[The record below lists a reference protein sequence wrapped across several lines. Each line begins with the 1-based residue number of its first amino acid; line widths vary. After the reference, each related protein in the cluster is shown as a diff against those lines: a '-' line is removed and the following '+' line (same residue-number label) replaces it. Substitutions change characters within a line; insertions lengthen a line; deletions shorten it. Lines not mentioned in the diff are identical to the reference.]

1 MAQNIIFMGT
11 PEFSVPILKSLHESK
26 HNILEVYTQ
35 PPKKKNRGQVINLTP
50 VHEFS
55 NENSINV
62 RCPEELNTKDE
73 FDYLKQKKPDVV
85 VVVAYG
91 KILPSKFLSI
101 EKTKFINIH
110 ASLLP
115 KWRGAAPIQR
125 SIMNLDKETGISIM
139 KIVPKLD
146 AGPVMMKSK
155 VKINPSTNFKSLS
168 QKLSFLGAKMILDS
182 LDLIENDLANFKD
195 QDQNE
200 VTYAKKIKKIES
212 KIEWNT
218 HAKKIIAKI
227 NALYPNPGTWFEY
240 RGARLKINKAV
251 EVQAKG
257 KPGEILNEKFTIACL
272 ENAIQI
278 LELQKEGKKSMD
290 ISEYLKGNSLEIGL
304 NVGKKS

>member
-11 PEFSVPILKSLHESK
+11 PEFSVPILKSLNESK

-50 VHEFS
+50 VHKFS
-55 NENSINV
+55 NENNLKV
-62 RCPEELNTKDE
+62 RCPEELNTQDE
-73 FDYLKQKKPDVV
+73 FDYLKQIKPDVI

-91 KILPSKFLSI
+91 KILPSQLLSI
-101 EKTKFINIH
+101 KKTKFINIH

-155 VKINPSTNFKSLS
+155 VKITPSTNFKSLS
-168 QKLSFLGAKMILDS
+168 QKLSLLGAKMILDS
-182 LDLIENDLANFKD
+182 LDLIESDVANFID
-195 QDQNE
+195 QDENE
-200 VTYAKKIKKIES
+200 ATYAKKIKKIES

-251 EVQAKG
+251 EVKAKG

>member
-11 PEFSVPILKSLHESK
+11 PEFSVPILKSLNESK

-55 NENSINV
+55 NENNLKV
-62 RCPEELNTKDE
+62 RCPEELNTQDE
-73 FDYLKQKKPDVV
+73 FDYLKQKKPDVI

-91 KILPSKFLSI
+91 KILPSQLLSI

-146 AGPVMMKSK
+146 AGPVMMRSK
-155 VKINPSTNFKSLS
+155 VKITPSTNFKSLS
-168 QKLSFLGAKMILDS
+168 QELSLLGAKMILES
-182 LDLIENDLANFKD
+182 LDLIESDEANYID
-195 QDQNE
+195 QDENE
-200 VTYAKKIKKIES
+200 ATYAKKIKKIES

-240 RGARLKINKAV
+240 RGARLKINKAEEV
-251 EVQAKG
+251 EAKG

>member
-11 PEFSVPILKSLHESK
+11 PEFSVPILKSLNESK

-55 NENSINV
+55 NENNLKV
-62 RCPEELNTKDE
+62 RCPEELNTQDE
-73 FDYLKQKKPDVV
+73 FDYLKQKKPDVI

-91 KILPSKFLSI
+91 KILPSQLLSI

-155 VKINPSTNFKSLS
+155 VKITPSTNFKSLS
-168 QKLSFLGAKMILDS
+168 QELSLLGAKMILES
-182 LDLIENDLANFKD
+182 LDLIESDEANYID
-195 QDQNE
+195 QDENE
-200 VTYAKKIKKIES
+200 ATYAKKIKKIES

-218 HAKKIIAKI
+218 HAKKIIAK
-227 NALYPNPGTWFEY
+227 
-240 RGARLKINKAV
+240 AV
-251 EVQAKG
+251 EVEAKG

>member
-11 PEFSVPILKSLHESK
+11 PEFSVPILKSLNESK

-50 VHEFS
+50 VHKFS
-55 NENSINV
+55 NENNLKV
-62 RCPEELNTKDE
+62 RCPEELNTQDE
-73 FDYLKQKKPDVV
+73 FDYLKQIKPDVI

-91 KILPSKFLSI
+91 KILPSQLLSI

-155 VKINPSTNFKSLS
+155 VKITPSTNFKSLS
-168 QKLSFLGAKMILDS
+168 QKLSLLGAKMILDS
-182 LDLIENDLANFKD
+182 LDLIESDVANFID
-195 QDQNE
+195 QDENE
-200 VTYAKKIKKIES
+200 ATYAKKIKKIES

-251 EVQAKG
+251 EVKAKG

>member
-11 PEFSVPILKSLHESK
+11 PEFSVPILKSLNESK

-55 NENSINV
+55 NENNLKV
-62 RCPEELNTKDE
+62 RCPEELNTQDE
-73 FDYLKQKKPDVV
+73 FDYLKQKKPDVI

-91 KILPSKFLSI
+91 KILPSQLLSI
-101 EKTKFINIH
+101 DKTKFINIH

-155 VKINPSTNFKSLS
+155 VKITPSTNFKSLS
-168 QKLSFLGAKMILDS
+168 QKLSLLGAKMILKS
-182 LDLIENDLANFKD
+182 LDLIESDVANFTD
-195 QDQNE
+195 QDENE
-200 VTYAKKIKKIES
+200 ATYAKKIKKIES

-251 EVQAKG
+251 EVEAKG

>member
-1 MAQNIIFMGT
+1 
-11 PEFSVPILKSLHESK
+11 
-26 HNILEVYTQ
+26 
-35 PPKKKNRGQVINLTP
+35 
-50 VHEFS
+50 
-55 NENSINV
+55 
-62 RCPEELNTKDE
+62 
-73 FDYLKQKKPDVV
+73 
-85 VVVAYG
+85 
-91 KILPSKFLSI
+91 
-101 EKTKFINIH
+101 
-110 ASLLP
+110 
-115 KWRGAAPIQR
+115 
-125 SIMNLDKETGISIM
+125 
-139 KIVPKLD
+139 
-146 AGPVMMKSK
+146 
-155 VKINPSTNFKSLS
+155 
-168 QKLSFLGAKMILDS
+168 MILDS
-182 LDLIENDLANFKD
+182 LDLIESDLANFKD

-200 VTYAKKIKKIES
+200 VTYAKRLKKLKS

-251 EVQAKG
+251 EVEAKG

>member
-1 MAQNIIFMGT
+1 MSQNIIFMGT

-91 KILPSKFLSI
+91 KILPPKFLSI

-182 LDLIENDLANFKD
+182 LDLIESDLANFTD
-195 QDQNE
+195 QDQSE
-200 VTYAKKIKKIES
+200 ATYAKKIKKIES

-227 NALYPNPGTWFEY
+227 NALNPNPGTWFEY